1 MTTWLISSNDAYF
14 KLNEL
19 FKERP
24 TIDWKQ
30 DNHKYAVGDIILFY
44 SAKPDGRI
52 MYEGEVIKT
61 NLVESETDD
70 DSEFIIDRAK
80 YIKNNKY
87 WMRIRFTAFSKEGSL
102 TLEDLKNNG
111 FKGIPRGVRKTL
123 PKCLLQHIDQ
133 FMQPL
138 DCIYPDSEGLEE
150 ITVEGAKKTITVNVY
165 ERNPTAR
172 ATCIAKYGCK
182 CYVCDLDF
190 GTYYGEFASGF
201 IHVHHIVPI
210 SQIGEEYEV
219 NPETDLIPL
228 CPNCHAVIHMKLKLD
243 PTYTIEDLKKEFKAR
258 HT

>member
-87 WMRIRFTAFSKEGSL
+87 WMRISMYRLAETEAIEGSKGDRLLANSSEL
-102 TLEDLKNNG
+102 TNSRQSRISGKNVYDAVVLPAPLQPDRIKSLGIIYCGLLRIRTGRSLQAGDLRAIFYG
-111 FKGIPRGVRKTL
+111 SERL
-123 PKCLLQHIDQ
+123 SLLQ
-133 FMQPL
+133 
-138 DCIYPDSEGLEE
+138 S
-150 ITVEGAKKTITVNVY
+150 
-165 ERNPTAR
+165 
-172 ATCIAKYGCK
+172 
-182 CYVCDLDF
+182 
-190 GTYYGEFASGF
+190 
-201 IHVHHIVPI
+201 
-210 SQIGEEYEV
+210 
-219 NPETDLIPL
+219 
-228 CPNCHAVIHMKLKLD
+228 
-243 PTYTIEDLKKEFKAR
+243 
-258 HT
+258 